1 MAWEGPHVLKLTGLT
16 ASADLS
22 AKQYHYV
29 KMSGEKTV
37 TVTAAVT
44 DVPVGVLQ
52 NNPTSGQ
59 EAEIVCIGVTKV
71 VGDEDLAAGDII
83 GTSNDGQAQ
92 KVVVGTETTVYITGQ
107 VLNGNGAAGGIATA
121 VINCAAPARAA

>member
-1 MAWEGPHVLKLTGLT
+1 MAWEGPCCLKLTGLT

-22 AKQYHYV
+22 AKQYYFV

-37 TVTAAVT
+37 TFCAAVT

-52 NNPTSGQ
+52 NKPESGE

-71 VGDEDLAAGDII
+71 SGDEDLDYGNII
-83 GTSNDGQAQ
+83 GTSADGQAQ
-92 KVVVGTETTVYITGQ
+92 VVTVGTETTVYIAGQ

-121 VINCAAPARAA
+121 VVNCAAPARAA